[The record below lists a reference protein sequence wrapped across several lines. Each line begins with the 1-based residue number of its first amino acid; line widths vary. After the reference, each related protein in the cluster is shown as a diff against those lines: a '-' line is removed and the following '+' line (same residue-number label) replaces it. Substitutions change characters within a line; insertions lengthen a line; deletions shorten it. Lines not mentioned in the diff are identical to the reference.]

1 MYENEYLRKNNA
13 RFDGTAHQQVVLGDG
28 VGFVFNDLFFIYG
41 EEYRK
46 KMQELSVFRVYICSL
61 PCYTWHLAR
70 LNCNKAYELSW

>member
-46 KMQELSVFRVYICSL
+46 KMQELSVFRVYL
-61 PCYTWHLAR
+61 FVALLHVA
-70 LNCNKAYELSW
+70 LSQA